1 MCMQGGDLD
10 HMIKQLREAGK
21 CLEENL
27 IMDWFV
33 QLTNAIRYIH
43 DRLVKDATE
52 TKKRDWANREQDLRK
67 DEMERATRRLLLIDL
82 GFLMQEDFA
91 P

>member
-1 MCMQGGDLD
+1 MHMQGGDLD

-43 DRLVKDATE
+43 DRLVEDATG
-52 TKKRDWANREQDLRK
+52 TRKRRD
-67 DEMERATRRLLLIDL
+67 
-82 GFLMQEDFA
+82 
-91 P
+91 